1 MAGPYS
7 EVTLVFP
14 GRTSGWMQN
23 CRWARCMFLSSKSCS
38 YGTYS
43 KIGTPGKVKGDSKHG
58 KVFFNMKARTLNT
71 QT

>member
-1 MAGPYS
+1 
-7 EVTLVFP
+7 
-14 GRTSGWMQN
+14 
-23 CRWARCMFLSSKSCS
+23 MFLSSKSCS